1 MDLGL
6 FSNSRLLIGPEKS
19 SPLIGWIFRK
29 LYPDSSRV
37 GLREVES
44 GTVPRTPTNTKPNI
58 SRDKFAS
65 LAARYSD
72 DSEDIGGDRGKK
84 IFGESIFGESI
95 FGESI
100 ITQKSF
106 SRSCSQKGL
115 TNQKAENVL

>member
-1 MDLGL
+1 M
-6 FSNSRLLIGPEKS
+6 FEN
-19 SPLIGWIFRK
+19 
-29 LYPDSSRV
+29 LYQDSSRV

-72 DSEDIGGDRGKK
+72 DSEDIGGDRGKN
-84 IFGESIFGESI
+84 IFGESI

-100 ITQKSF
+100 ITQLV
-106 SRSCSQKGL
+106 RRIKG
-115 TNQKAENVL
+115 

>member
-1 MDLGL
+1 MEGEAS
-6 FSNSRLLIGPEKS
+6 FKNSTISGTCSWFGFRTVFEFLISDWLKNRS
-19 SPLIGWIFRK
+19 LIALIRK
-29 LYPDSSRV
+29 PFQDSGRI

-84 IFGESIFGESI
+84 
-95 FGESI
+95 
-100 ITQKSF
+100 
-106 SRSCSQKGL
+106 L
-115 TNQKAENVL
+115 